1 MKMLQAVQRFLQGGF
16 LFREMK
22 PDQMPDRFPEK
33 TGARYN
39 SDADLFRKL
48 FAEAQIIVITKFA
61 DIQQDIIQ
69 KGDPEG
75 SPKAYLLMLIILY
88 SFYAVQTQDCAKP
101 DARDRIF
108 SPSFSLNG

>member
-1 MKMLQAVQRFLQGGF
+1 MLQAVQRFLQGGF

-33 TGARYN
+33 TGARYS

-61 DIQQDIIQ
+61 DIQQDIISGM
-69 KGDPEG
+69 KNTICCGCSRKEH
-75 SPKAYLLMLIILY
+75 
-88 SFYAVQTQDCAKP
+88 
-101 DARDRIF
+101 
-108 SPSFSLNG
+108 SFSSYRQDWR

>member
-1 MKMLQAVQRFLQGGF
+1 MLQAVQRFLQGGF

-33 TGARYN
+33 TGARYS

-61 DIQQDIIQ
+61 DIQQDIISGIQ
-69 KGDPEG
+69 
-75 SPKAYLLMLIILY
+75 
-88 SFYAVQTQDCAKP
+88 F
-101 DARDRIF
+101 F
-108 SPSFSLNG
+108 